1 MFRPTASVAKAAS
14 TAGYLAMILGLLGL
28 LLHRSLFAPAAAV
41 VIAQVGAL
49 ALMLWARFTF
59 GRRSF
64 HFAADPTRGGLVT
77 TGPYRF
83 IRHPIYTAVCLFAW
97 PGVLANGS
105 LPALGLGALLT
116 AGAVVRM
123 RCEEAFLAERYPEY
137 RRYAA
142 TTKRMIPHV
151 F

>member
-1 MFRPTASVAKAAS
+1 MFQPTAFVSKAAS

-28 LLHRSLFAPAAAV
+28 LLHRSLFSPAAAV
-41 VIAQVGAL
+41 VIAQVAAL

-77 TGPYRF
+77 TGPYRL

-105 LPALGLGALLT
+105 LPALGFGALLT

-123 RCEEAFLAERYPEY
+123 RCEEALLAERYPEY
-137 RRYAA
+137 RQYAA